1 MGKDEF
7 QENVEKGIMK
17 FFSCDESRA
26 GNIQEALESALDEYP
41 LALGELLDL
50 FVGIGRGK
58 YNYDIENQAVYFCP
72 ACDGHFIPHSP
83 CGVNEI
89 RCPYCGHG
97 GVEPDNY
104 VANISFERITQEVK
118 K

>member
-26 GNIQEALESALDEYP
+26 GNIQEALESALD
-41 LALGELLDL
+41 LDALGELLDL
-50 FVGIGRGK
+50 FVGIGKGK
-58 YNYDIENQAVYFCP
+58 YDYDVENQTVYFCP
-72 ACDGHFIPHSP
+72 ACDGHFIPHAP
-83 CGVNEI
+83 CGVDEI

-104 VANISFERITQEVK
+104 VANISFESANSEKR
-118 K
+118 